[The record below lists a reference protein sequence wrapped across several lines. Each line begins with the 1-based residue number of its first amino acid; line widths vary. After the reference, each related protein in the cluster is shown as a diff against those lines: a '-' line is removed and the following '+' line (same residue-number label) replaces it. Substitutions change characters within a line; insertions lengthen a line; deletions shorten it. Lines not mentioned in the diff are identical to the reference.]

1 MTDDP
6 LLTAIGHVELIEK
19 YQDERH
25 DLALDFLDSP
35 SEYRLLAEAGADGLM
50 LVKVAEE
57 SD

>member
-35 SEYRLLAEAGADGLM
+35 GEYRLLAEAGADGLM